1 MFFSHR
7 DCVHWFAK
15 KKKSTHSAV
24 TSTEDVAFLS
34 FGIILLVVGTPGL
47 RIITGVMVLWHL
59 GEEAVQF
66 KTQGMKYLSNK
77 ENTLDLIMLS
87 LILPLLL
94 LPDV

>member
-1 MFFSHR
+1 M
-7 DCVHWFAK
+7 
-15 KKKSTHSAV
+15 
-24 TSTEDVAFLS
+24 TSTEDVAFLF

-77 ENTLDLIMLS
+77 ENRLDLIMLS